1 MPPTITPLPLVQGVL
16 LAAAAPASPGVYS
29 PGVGKTATVRAMTFC
44 NTDTVARTVTLHVV
58 ASGDV
63 PGAKNRVYGPIPLEA
78 AGSTKATW
86 RDDSLY
92 ELVTGDFLAPHADAP
107 NVVAFR
113 ADGAEVS

>member
-1 MPPTITPLPLVQGVL
+1 MATITPLPLVQGVL

-29 PGVGKTATVRAMTFC
+29 PGVGKTATVRALTFC
-44 NTDTVARTVTLHVV
+44 NTDVVPRLITLHLV

-63 PGAKNRVYGPIPLEA
+63 PGAKNRVYGPITLEA
-78 AGSTKATW
+78 AGGAKATL

-92 ELVTGDFLAPHADAP
+92 ELLTGDFLSPFADAA
-107 NVVAFR
+107 NVVSFR